1 MCSVTVKR
9 WHIGTAGAA
18 RTAYPCAFLGV
29 LLLEKASKAFFS
41 SPNSPQIPLC
51 KKALFSSPNSP
62 QIPLC
67 KKEIPHHI
75 KMSTNI
81 WSTKCR

>member
-29 LLLEKASKAFFS
+29 LLLEKASKADELQKTA
-41 SPNSPQIPLC
+41 PPRN
-51 KKALFSSPNSP
+51 
-62 QIPLC
+62 
-67 KKEIPHHI
+67 
-75 KMSTNI
+75 
-81 WSTKCR
+81 

>member
-29 LLLEKASKAFFS
+29 LLLEKARKAHELQKTL
-41 SPNSPQIPLC
+41 NMTRPLIR
-51 KKALFSSPNSP
+51 AMMHLEPV
-62 QIPLC
+62 
-67 KKEIPHHI
+67 
-75 KMSTNI
+75 
-81 WSTKCR
+81 

>member
-29 LLLEKASKAFFS
+29 LLLEKASKADELQKTLNMTRSLIRAMMHLVLCRNS
-41 SPNSPQIPLC
+41 SAPNQTSRWTQ
-51 KKALFSSPNSP
+51 
-62 QIPLC
+62 
-67 KKEIPHHI
+67 
-75 KMSTNI
+75 
-81 WSTKCR
+81 